1 MPSPEEVYAL
11 IAHEV
16 GAVWLD
22 GGNASTGWTI
32 LAYSPRDLWTETG
45 DWRVAGRTL
54 SQTEH
59 RDSKAPFHGG
69 CIGYIGY
76 GAGHHVAPVPQEQ
89 KTWEPSTWLGRYDG
103 ALCFEHATGQWY
115 CTGTQESR
123 QRGQALLEQ
132 AKPLQAPS
140 AARTAA
146 RERTVDKD
154 DYMEQVRRI
163 QQWLFA
169 GDCYQINLTRPI
181 WLTDVGDAWQ
191 AYRRLRH
198 RSSPQYGAFLR
209 LKPQLSILCNSPE
222 LLMRYSNGH
231 VSSEPI
237 KGTRPRGVTE
247 TEDARLV
254 DELMRATKDNAE
266 LTMIVDLVRNDLGRV
281 ATIGSVH
288 TERRRVQSHANVHHA
303 SQVVEAQ
310 VRNAADPWA
319 TLGVLFPPGSV
330 TGAPKIRAC
339 QRISELEHSPR
350 GVYCGAVGY
359 VSGAQSVF
367 NVAIRTTVWREEDCR
382 FHVGGGIVVD
392 STPDA
397 EWKETQD
404 KASAM
409 YGAFSA
415 Q

>member
-1 MPSPEEVYAL
+1 M
-11 IAHEV
+11 I
-16 GAVWLD
+16 GAWL
-22 GGNASTGWTI
+22 GVR
-32 LAYSPRDLWTETG
+32 LAKQNTETP
-45 DWRVAGRTL
+45 RHPF
-54 SQTEH
+54 TEGVLVISGTVLGTML
-59 RDSKAPFHGG
+59 RL
-69 CIGYIGY
+69 Y
-76 GAGHHVAPVPQEQ
+76 QEQ

-146 RERTVDKD
+146 RERTVDKE

-330 TGAPKIRAC
+330 TGAPKFA
-339 QRISELEHSPR
+339 PVR
-350 GVYCGAVGY
+350 GYQNSNTAHEA
-359 VSGAQSVF
+359 S
-367 NVAIRTTVWREEDCR
+367 
-382 FHVGGGIVVD
+382 IVVPWAMFLVHKAY
-392 STPDA
+392 STWRFGPRSGRKRTVDFTLA
-397 EWKETQD
+397 AGLLLTQLRTQNG
-404 KASAM
+404 KKRRTRPLQCMEPSPPSNGLFFEAKVFIPT
-409 YGAFSA
+409 GFHILLTLLHRL
-415 Q
+415 